1 MHKYLA
7 LPCKLLKTPI
17 KNNKLLKKMLPQ
29 KPFRN
34 LPQASATHDKMTTFF
49 AASAKAS
56 AKLPQASATH
66 EILHAC

>member
-1 MHKYLA
+1 M
-7 LPCKLLKTPI
+7 
-17 KNNKLLKKMLPQ
+17 KNDKLLKKMLPQ